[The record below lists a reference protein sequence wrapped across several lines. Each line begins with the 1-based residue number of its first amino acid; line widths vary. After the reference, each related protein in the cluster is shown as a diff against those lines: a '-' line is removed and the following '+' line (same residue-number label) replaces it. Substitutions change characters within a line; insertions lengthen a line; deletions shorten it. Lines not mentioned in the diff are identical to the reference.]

1 MALQTAR
8 NEAGEPVGPY
18 PVVKAD
24 PCCCGSGA
32 VADPLGAAELEEGAG
47 FGHPESAADWSWGSP
62 LSHWQGLSRRKGE
75 GGKEHPHESA

>member
-62 LSHWQGLSRRKGE
+62 LSLAGSVQEKRRRWE
-75 GGKEHPHESA
+75 GTS